1 MMYVF
6 QGLTGYLTIL
16 GLMILEGIG
25 FPVPS
30 EIIMP
35 LAGYYSHQGSLNLVF
50 SILIGTLGS
59 MGGSV
64 IDYFIALKLGLPFLK
79 KYGKMFRLSEDKLE
93 KLSIWFNKH
102 GEVSVFSLRFV
113 PEIRALISFPAGIAA
128 MGLIKFLIFSFGG
141 QIIWDSALSVLG
153 YVFYNQINYVITL
166 AEKLDYYIFGVFVLV
181 VIIGIAYWWIKNRK
195 R

>member
-1 MMYVF
+1 MYVF